1 MSPPRV
7 QPARTLPPPAL
18 APAGFA
24 AHVRTV
30 WPVVRRVA
38 GTAPAPPSEPW
49 SVEIPDPDVGSVFL
63 SGRLS
68 LRPGSSTVLLL
79 VHGLGG
85 STESSYM
92 LHTARVADQL
102 GMSTLR
108 LNLRGAD
115 HGGADL
121 YHAGLSS
128 DLDFVLASP
137 ALAGFERVLLFG
149 FSLGGHLSLR
159 FAIEARDRRLSA
171 VAAACAPLDLE
182 HSVTAID
189 QPSGWL
195 YRRYV
200 LAGLCR
206 MYAEVAARRE
216 LPLSIAEARRI
227 RSLREWD
234 RRTVVPRFGFESAGD
249 YYRRA
254 GVGGRLDRLR
264 VPALLVAAEYDPMVP
279 RAAVEGGLNGGAERL
294 SLRWVRKGGH
304 LAFAANL
311 DLGEGAPLGLAGQV
325 IAWLNRQQ

>member
-7 QPARTLPPPAL
+7 QRARPLSVSL
-18 APAGFA
+18 APASLA
-24 AHVRTV
+24 AHARTV

-49 SVEIPDPDVGSVFL
+49 SVEIPDPKVGAVFL

-68 LRPGSSTVLLL
+68 LHSGSPTLLLL

-92 LHTARVADQL
+92 LHTARVAGQL

-115 HGGADL
+115 SSGGDL

-137 ALAGFERVLLFG
+137 ELARFERILLFG

-159 FAIEARDRRLSA
+159 FATEVKDRRLSA

-182 HSVTAID
+182 YSVTAID
-189 QPSGWL
+189 RPSGWP

-216 LPLSIAEARRI
+216 LPLSVAEARRI

-234 RRTVVPRFGFESAGD
+234 RRTVVPRFGFKSARD

-264 VPALLVAAEYDPMVP
+264 VPALLVAAEHDPMVP
-279 RAAVEGGLNGGAERL
+279 REAVQAGLNGSTERL
-294 SLRWVRKGGH
+294 SLRWVRRGGH
-304 LAFAANL
+304 LAFAPNL
-311 DLGEGAPLGLAGQV
+311 DLGEDAPFGLAGQV
-325 IAWLNRQQ
+325 IGWLSRQ